1 MRIIIISINII
12 NMPSAVAK
20 KALKANAITKKQ
32 YDKLPP
38 ALLDKVAEHN
48 LKMQGKARKTA
59 APGGTKEV
67 HKKVGK
73 EKGKPGRPKKGTEV
87 RVKK

>member
-1 MRIIIISINII
+1 
-12 NMPSAVAK
+12 MPSEVAK
-20 KALKANAITKKQ
+20 KALKAKAITKKQ

-38 ALLDKVAEHN
+38 HLLDKVAEHN
-48 LKMQGKARKTA
+48 LKLQGKARKTA
-59 APGGTKEV
+59 APGGTKEI

-73 EKGKPGRPKKGTEV
+73 QAHKKGRPKKGTEV

>member
-1 MRIIIISINII
+1 
-12 NMPSAVAK
+12 MPSEIAK
-20 KALKANAITKKQ
+20 KALKAKAITKKQ
-32 YDKLPP
+32 YDKLPDH
-38 ALLDKVAEHN
+38 LLDKVAAHN

-73 EKGKPGRPKKGTEV
+73 AKGKPGRPKAGTLV
-87 RVKK
+87 KVKK